1 MNFCYLLLTYFLMP
15 SVPHILIIDDDIAV
29 CTSLKLLM
37 KRAGFS
43 ATAISRPKQMQAAIE
58 ARLPSLILLD
68 MNFTIDTSGRKGLQ
82 LLQQLSEQHPDVPVV
97 LMTAWATVQ
106 LAVEGMKMG
115 ARDFIAKPW
124 DNKALLRTVQ
134 TLLEL
139 KGTSDAV
146 NEGSKVGFEH
156 IVGEAPSLIDTLA
169 VAKRVSPTDAS
180 VLILGES
187 GTGKEVLAEAIHYQ
201 SERRQAPF
209 VRVNLGGISS
219 SLFESELFGH
229 KKGAFTDAHT
239 EREGRFARADGGSI
253 FLDEIGDLPLP
264 NQVKLLRVLQEK
276 TYEPLGSSETV
287 RVDCRVISATNK
299 HLEEMVAAGSFRE
312 DLFYR
317 INLIKLTLPPLR
329 DRPGDIPLLANHF
342 LESFRRNYQ
351 RPELRLSQG
360 AQRWL
365 RQQPFPGNIRELR
378 NLIERSVLV
387 TNDNTLEAEDLQR
400 LYQPTAGHHP
410 NRLNLPEVGKASL
423 EEMEIEMIRRTLRHH
438 QGNITQVAQDLGLTR
453 SAVYRRLHKYGIPY
467 ES

>member
-1 MNFCYLLLTYFLMP
+1 MA
-15 SVPHILIIDDDIAV
+15 SHAPHILIIDDDTAV
-29 CTSLKLLM
+29 CASLKLLM

-43 ATAISRPKQMQAAIE
+43 ATAIGQPRQMEAAIK
-58 ARLPSLILLD
+58 AQPPSLILLD
-68 MNFTIDTSGRKGLQ
+68 MNFTIDTSGRQGLR
-82 LLQQLSEQHPDVPVV
+82 LLQQLREQQPEVPVV

-124 DNKALLRTVQ
+124 DNKALLRTLQ
-134 TLLEL
+134 TLLDL
-139 KGTSDAV
+139 KAAEASGVHSH
-146 NEGSKVGFEH
+146 SGFGH
-156 IVGEAPSLIDTLA
+156 MVGEDPVLLDTLA

-201 SERRQAPF
+201 SERSQAPF

-239 EREGRFARADGGSI
+239 EREGRFAKADGGSI

-299 HLEEMVAAGSFRE
+299 DLEAMVATGDFRE

-317 INLIKLTLPPLR
+317 INLIKLILPPLR

-351 RPELRLSQG
+351 RPELRLSKG

-387 TNDNTLEAEDLQR
+387 VNENTLEAEDLQR
-400 LYQPTAGHHP
+400 LYQPSGAHRP

-423 EEMEIEMIRRTLRHH
+423 EEMEIEMIRRALRHH

-453 SAVYRRLHKYGIPY
+453 SAVYRRLQKYGIPY